1 MTPPRF
7 YRKAIKLRRV
17 ERFAKTPNKP
27 SGKTPSKTPE
37 SVSRTLPLQQPP
49 KETPQQV
56 LVING
61 SAEMAGAITRQ
72 LLYTLPNASI
82 MYSPTLE
89 LASWILKSRE
99 INLVIS
105 SEILP
110 DGGPQK
116 IQSILRTLKRPPD
129 MLIVGRS
136 VGTSIAHLSNAGYH
150 LVQRKQLAHTP
161 LAEPPVQSKPPRK
174 TPPIEQRV
182 STLGADLRNDLNNP
196 LQEIVTMAFVARQS
210 DNQRELSDSA
220 LEAIERAAR
229 QLAGTV
235 EGLEDRIRAAVG

>member
-17 ERFAKTPNKP
+17 DRFGETLTT
-27 SGKTPSKTPE
+27 SPE
-37 SVSRTLPLQQPP
+37 SRPRALPLQ
-49 KETPQQV
+49 ETSREKPQQV
-56 LVING
+56 LVINE

-116 IQSILRTLKRPPD
+116 IQSILRTLKHPPD

-136 VGTSIAHLSNAGYH
+136 VGTSITHLSNAGYH
-150 LVQRKQLAHTP
+150 LVQRKQLAPTP
-161 LAEPPVQSKPPRK
+161 LAEAPVRSDLPRK

>member
-17 ERFAKTPNKP
+17 DRFGETPTT
-27 SGKTPSKTPE
+27 SPE
-37 SVSRTLPLQQPP
+37 SSPLALPLQ
-49 KETPQQV
+49 ETSRKKPQQV
-56 LVING
+56 LVINE

-116 IQSILRTLKRPPD
+116 LQSILRTLKHPPD

-150 LVQRKQLAHTP
+150 LVQRKQIAPPP
-161 LAEPPVQSKPPRK
+161 LTEAPVRSIPPRS